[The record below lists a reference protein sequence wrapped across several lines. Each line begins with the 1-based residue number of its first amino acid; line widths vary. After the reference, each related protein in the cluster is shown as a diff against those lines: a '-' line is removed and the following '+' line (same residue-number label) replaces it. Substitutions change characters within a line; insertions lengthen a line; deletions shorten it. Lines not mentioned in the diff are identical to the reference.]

1 MKMTIERLSKAKRY
15 LKITAASKIH
25 LVIVLDKLMMIAV
38 VDVMKR
44 RSQETRFVHVAQKRN
59 ARLVVDQL
67 QGDPLL
73 SF

>member
-1 MKMTIERLSKAKRY
+1 MKMTIERLSEAKRY

-44 RSQETRFVHVAQKRN
+44 SQETRFVHVAQKRN

-67 QGDPLL
+67 LGDPLL

>member
-1 MKMTIERLSKAKRY
+1 MKMTIERLSEAKRY

-44 RSQETRFVHVAQKRN
+44 FSF
-59 ARLVVDQL
+59 LL
-67 QGDPLL
+67 PL
-73 SF
+73 F